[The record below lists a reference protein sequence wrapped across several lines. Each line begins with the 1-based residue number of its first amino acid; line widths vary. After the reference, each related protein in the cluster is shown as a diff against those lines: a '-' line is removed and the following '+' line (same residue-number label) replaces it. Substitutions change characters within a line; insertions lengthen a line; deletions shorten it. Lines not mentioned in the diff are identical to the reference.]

1 MTLPFTF
8 WALCQLIVFLITAS
22 LIMIAMQNAAAAT
35 CFWLTNSFFILDL
48 ALKMKDFAKYPITI
62 FNSVFRFIFTFIL
75 PIAFIA
81 YYPSLVIL
89 RPDEIPVLTWL
100 SPVIG
105 IIFFL
110 LSVKIWMYG
119 ARKYNGTGS

>member
-1 MTLPFTF
+1 
-8 WALCQLIVFLITAS
+8 
-22 LIMIAMQNAAAAT
+22 
-35 CFWLTNSFFILDL
+35 
-48 ALKMKDFAKYPITI
+48 MKDFAKYPITI

-110 LSVKIWMYG
+110 LSVKFWMYG